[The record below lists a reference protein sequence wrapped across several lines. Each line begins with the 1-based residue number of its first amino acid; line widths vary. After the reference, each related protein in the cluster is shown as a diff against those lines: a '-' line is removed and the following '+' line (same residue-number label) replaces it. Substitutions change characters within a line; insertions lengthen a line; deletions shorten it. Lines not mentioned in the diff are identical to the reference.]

1 MKYHHAETKEKILT
15 QSFIRVIF
23 LWVTFLLLLV
33 DIAEELRKGSRLEKK
48 RKDRRSRKCTTYC
61 TVGKCGHFSY
71 SMKNRTHIFSGSK
84 CIKNV
89 KFWNGQFSRFEKL
102 LVFLLL
108 WSCLEQGQKKRF
120 SAGLACRQERENL
133 ALPKIYL
140 PCFLPSSSTHTHVV
154 TSLALLSLLYPLAT
168 KSSLKSSKA
177 VSRRKLRS
185 SSSTTTLWDNP
196 FLHMVL
202 KLEKKLKESSRREW
216 DTH

>member
-1 MKYHHAETKEKILT
+1 MT

-71 SMKNRTHIFSGSK
+71 SMENRTHIFSGSK

-108 WSCLEQGQKKRF
+108 C
-120 SAGLACRQERENL
+120 L
-133 ALPKIYL
+133 ALSKGRKKDFQQVLLVDKKERIWLYQRFICL
-140 PCFLPSSSTHTHVV
+140 VSFLQAQPTH
-154 TSLALLSLLYPLAT
+154 
-168 KSSLKSSKA
+168 
-177 VSRRKLRS
+177 
-185 SSSTTTLWDNP
+185 
-196 FLHMVL
+196 M
-202 KLEKKLKESSRREW
+202 
-216 DTH
+216 

>member
-1 MKYHHAETKEKILT
+1 MLRPKKKYWPKVSLEWFSYGSLFCCFWWTLQRNWEKGQDWKKE
-15 QSFIRVIF
+15 
-23 LWVTFLLLLV
+23 
-33 DIAEELRKGSRLEKK
+33 
-48 RKDRRSRKCTTYC
+48 RKDRKSRKCTTYC
-61 TVGKCGHFSY
+61 TVGKGDLFPYSIENQTFWTCKIVCFLSY
-71 SMKNRTHIFSGSK
+71 CDLPWARA
-84 CIKNV
+84 
-89 KFWNGQFSRFEKL
+89 E
-102 LVFLLL
+102 
-108 WSCLEQGQKKRF
+108 KKRF

-140 PCFLPSSSTHTHVV
+140 PCFLPSSSTHIAHVV

-202 KLEKKLKESSRREW
+202 KLEKKLKESSKGEW